1 MLTKNQLKTLRSS
14 VALNSLFLKDYS
26 NSLYIKKDNVRAFF
40 DGYMEYLNELAKNDA
55 LNGDVIDIIAKYD
68 NINNL
73 YNYYLMFD
81 SDSLLQNDFIASK
94 PINNSDAV
102 VIYDVINGL
111 DNYYV
116 LSSIIYLSGYTSKN
130 TKIVKN
136 MIHRDSQGDAYII
149 KYNNRHYL
157 DDFMRA

>member
-1 MLTKNQLKTLRSS
+1 MLTKNQLKTLRND
-14 VALNSLFLKDYS
+14 VVLNSLFLKDYS
-26 NSLYIKKDNVRAFF
+26 NNLYIKNDNVCAFF

-55 LNGDVIDIIAKYD
+55 FSGDVIDIITKYD

-81 SDSLLQNDFIASK
+81 SDPLLQNDFIASK

-102 VIYDVINGL
+102 VIYDVVNGL
-111 DNYYV
+111 NDYV
-116 LSSIIYLSGYTSKN
+116 LSSIIYLSGYSSKN

-136 MIHRDSQGDAYII
+136 KIHRDSQGDAYII

-157 DDFMRA
+157 NDFMRA